1 MTVAPNVQG
10 WELMREETMRKGPVR
25 GGMTVTLLCV
35 GTLLAGTGV
44 ANATLPIQKK
54 AKELGYAVTN
64 CQSCHV
70 DKLPKKD
77 AAKLNE
83 DRGKWLH
90 EEKEKRKAKEVDAA
104 WLKDYVEK
112 KADEKK

>member
-1 MTVAPNVQG
+1 MKKTGVGVGLAAALIG
-10 WELMREETMRKGPVR
+10 
-25 GGMTVTLLCV
+25 V
-35 GTLLAGTGV
+35 GTWLGGAGV
-44 ANATLPIQKK
+44 ATATMPIQKK
-54 AKELGYAVTN
+54 AKELGFPATN
-64 CQSCHV
+64 CLYCHV

-77 AAKLNE
+77 AAAFN

>member
-1 MTVAPNVQG
+1 MKKAEVGVGMAAG
-10 WELMREETMRKGPVR
+10 LMS
-25 GGMTVTLLCV
+25 V
-35 GTLLAGTGV
+35 GAWLAGSGV
-44 ANATLPIQKK
+44 ATATMPIQKK
-54 AKELGYAVTN
+54 AKELGYAATN
-64 CQSCHV
+64 CQYCHV

-77 AAKLNE
+77 AAAFN

-90 EEKEKRKAKEVDAA
+90 EEREKRKAKEVDVS